1 MDLKGKLR
9 RGLHIFGDDNRDYGT
24 IDRFDNDYAYVGE
37 RKIPVSAFDRM
48 EGDRLYFGR
57 QGRQYFET
65 TDRMTADRMADTGE
79 VRVPV
84 VEERL
89 NVEKRPE
96 DLGAVEI
103 RKDVVTEQV
112 NVPVALRCEEVHV
125 ERVDV
130 PDRPVAVGETANA
143 FEEATIR
150 VPVRGEQAVVDKQAV
165 VTGEVVIDREQTT
178 ERQNV
183 TDTIRKER
191 VDVDENYQRDRS
203 AFQEHFAKRRSG
215 LGVAADT
222 RRFEDVEPR
231 YRAGYEAAHD
241 ERYAGRQFED
251 VEPELRRA
259 HAGGD
264 SWEELREEVR
274 EGWDRAR
281 RS

>member
-37 RKIPVSAFDRM
+37 RKIPVSVFDRM
-48 EGDRLYFGR
+48 EGDRVYFGS
-57 QGRQYFET
+57 QGRRYFET
-65 TDRMTADRMADTGE
+65 TDRRTTDRMADTGE

-89 NVEKRPE
+89 NVEKRSE
-96 DLGAVEI
+96 DLGSVEI

-112 NVPVALRCEEVHV
+112 NVPVELRREEVHV
-125 ERVDV
+125 ERRDV

-143 FEEATIR
+143 FEEGTIR
-150 VPVRGEQAVVDKQAV
+150 VPVHGERVMVDKEAV
-165 VTGEVVIDREQTT
+165 VTGEVMIDREQTT

-183 TDTIRKER
+183 TDTVRKER

-203 AFQEHFAKRRSG
+203 AFQEHFTNRRSG
-215 LGVAADT
+215 LGTAADT
-222 RRFEDVEPR
+222 RKFEDVEPR

-241 ERYAGRQFED
+241 KRYTGREFED
-251 VEPELRRA
+251 IEPELRRE
-259 HAGGD
+259 HAGSG

-274 EGWDRAR
+274 EGWNRAR